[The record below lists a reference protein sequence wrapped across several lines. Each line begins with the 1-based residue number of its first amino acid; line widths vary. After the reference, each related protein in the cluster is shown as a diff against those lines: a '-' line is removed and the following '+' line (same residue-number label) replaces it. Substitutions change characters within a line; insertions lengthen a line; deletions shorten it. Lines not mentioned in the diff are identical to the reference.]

1 MQTSLLNVSEIKTK
15 FLLGI
20 PPSKISVHLRL
31 VSEELVRMTTRRY
44 PERRRCVGYHIDK
57 KNIEEIKNIIYYSL
71 NNDINK
77 FDVSVIE
84 TGGCSMTIPTSKL
97 LPNMS
102 YELLNSI
109 LETYNKKES

>member
-1 MQTSLLNVSEIKTK
+1 M
-15 FLLGI
+15 
-20 PPSKISVHLRL
+20 PPSKISVHL
-31 VSEELVRMTTRRY
+31 
-44 PERRRCVGYHIDK
+44 HIDK
-57 KNIEEIKNIIYYSL
+57 KNIEEVKNIIHYSL

-84 TGGCSMTIPTSKL
+84 TGGCSMTLPKSRL

-109 LETYNKKES
+109 LEDYVKKE